1 MLFRSL
7 LIVMVCILSWSVP
20 YGHAKDAEDE
30 MEDAAEEM
38 AEDAEDDMEDAEDD
52 AEDDE
57 EDEREEDLEDE
68 LEDDL
73 EDRLEEAEE
82 LEDDLE
88 DRLEDMLEDHED
100 DDDDDR
106 EDDLDDDLEDRL
118 EDDIEDMDMRTEERI
133 ERQTERLH
141 QLWEIEAAAD
151 DLESFVVADQFIALL
166 SENELQNALA
176 DGRSVI
182 STESLD
188 SLGGYLVTFDN
199 TRDAKAYDAD
209 VNHVYQL
216 DAIAA
221 AQPQSVRSFASL
233 TGAATPISSDAVI
246 GMMDSTID
254 TGHACFEGVSITQKD
269 FYPSGAEPA
278 PEHGTAM
285 ASVITGHCGLLEGA
299 SLVNA
304 AVFGRQPDGGL
315 VLASARELIAGL
327 NWLAGQGV
335 TLINLSLSGPQNRV
349 LDNVLA
355 TLNQRQVWLV
365 ASSGNDGAAAFPR
378 YPAATQG
385 VIAVTA
391 VDQNLAIYPRAVR
404 GDHLDFAAPG
414 VGVLVAA
421 PDNANRMTMQGMDG
435 TSVAAAYASALLAV
449 ARSHNTSLNSLQKN
463 ASDLGE
469 PGRDSVYGFGLIQA
483 DKK

>member
-1 MLFRSL
+1 MPFRSL
-7 LIVMVCILSWSVP
+7 LIVMVCILSWSAP

-38 AEDAEDDMEDAEDD
+38 AEDAEDDMED

-118 EDDIEDMDMRTEERI
+118 EDDIEDMDMRTEERL

-182 STESLD
+182 GSESLD

-199 TRDAKAYDAD
+199 ARDAKAYDAD

-216 DAIAA
+216 DAGVSSEP
-221 AQPQSVRSFASL
+221 QPVRALASL
-233 TGAATPISSDAVI
+233 SGAATPVNLNAVI
-246 GMMDSTID
+246 GMMDSSID
-254 TGHACFEGVSITQKD
+254 TGHACFDGVSITQKD
-269 FYPSGAEPA
+269 FYPTGAKPA

-285 ASVITGHCGLLEGA
+285 ASVMTGPCGLLDGA

-304 AVFGRQPDGGL
+304 AVFGRQPDVGL

-355 TLNQRQVWLV
+355 TLNERQIWLV
-365 ASSGNDGAAAFPR
+365 ASSGNEGAAAFPR
-378 YPAATQG
+378 YPAATPG

-404 GDHLDFAAPG
+404 GGHLDFAAPG
-414 VGVLVAA
+414 VGVLVAK
-421 PDNANRMTMQGMDG
+421 PDKSTDKSMLGMDG

-449 ARSHNTSLNSLQKN
+449 AKSHGTSLNSLQKN
-463 ASDLGE
+463 ASDLGV
-469 PGRDSVYGFGLIQA
+469 PGHDKVFGFGLIQA

>member
-199 TRDAKAYDAD
+199 ARDAKAYDAD

-221 AQPQSVRSFASL
+221 AQPQSVLARRSW
-233 TGAATPISSDAVI
+233 TQSSRHQ
-246 GMMDSTID
+246 T
-254 TGHACFEGVSITQKD
+254 
-269 FYPSGAEPA
+269 
-278 PEHGTAM
+278 
-285 ASVITGHCGLLEGA
+285 
-299 SLVNA
+299 
-304 AVFGRQPDGGL
+304 
-315 VLASARELIAGL
+315 
-327 NWLAGQGV
+327 
-335 TLINLSLSGPQNRV
+335 
-349 LDNVLA
+349 
-355 TLNQRQVWLV
+355 
-365 ASSGNDGAAAFPR
+365 
-378 YPAATQG
+378 
-385 VIAVTA
+385 
-391 VDQNLAIYPRAVR
+391 
-404 GDHLDFAAPG
+404 
-414 VGVLVAA
+414 
-421 PDNANRMTMQGMDG
+421 
-435 TSVAAAYASALLAV
+435 
-449 ARSHNTSLNSLQKN
+449 
-463 ASDLGE
+463 
-469 PGRDSVYGFGLIQA
+469 
-483 DKK
+483 